1 MDNFRIQAW
10 GQGYPG
16 FYISF
21 ENAEQLGVFAAA
33 LKTYE
38 NEPGRVAKI
47 SDVYEFCINMPK
59 DKTEDSFKIK
69 STDYQ
74 GIPMYRIAHV
84 EKIEEKVFH
93 VAIPR
98 SWGFPTCL
106 VLDLNGTIKG
116 DDSYFGP
123 FESCSYYP
131 SKFHEILEK
140 VARNNPDNSF
150 SGTIYADDGD
160 HYSDTAKFSYSNRVL
175 TVDYTD
181 ECGDLARH
189 SVSVEI

>member
-116 DDSYFGP
+116 DDSYLVLLRVAVTIL
-123 FESCSYYP
+123 P
-131 SKFHEILEK
+131 SFMKYWKRWHEIIRTIVLAEQFMRMTETTI
-140 VARNNPDNSF
+140 VTLLNSATPIE
-150 SGTIYADDGD
+150 S
-160 HYSDTAKFSYSNRVL
+160 
-175 TVDYTD
+175 
-181 ECGDLARH
+181 
-189 SVSVEI
+189 